1 MNIDA
6 SLKKLKSVMEEYPA
20 GAVVWHRADGS
31 RGIVVEHCID
41 GSSCIMLNVA
51 FGIGDNWTKCLPCEL
66 SGAPIRES
74 GDEWK
79 DGKEGAGA

>member
-1 MNIDA
+1 
-6 SLKKLKSVMEEYPA
+6 
-20 GAVVWHRADGS
+20 
-31 RGIVVEHCID
+31 
-41 GSSCIMLNVA
+41 MLNVA

-66 SGAPIRES
+66 SGAPIRDS